1 MAQEENPGSAPA
13 DGVESSEAQ
22 RRREVERQIR
32 QLDEPERAL
41 VRHKLTQRTQEL
53 EELEEEEKQ
62 ELVHR
67 ALGKFGFFMHMTAFL
82 TGCAYL
88 VLLGVFVP
96 WAMPWIFIPIG
107 LWGIGF
113 AYHGWRAW
121 HPRPPGHKAA
131 KKSQKELDQ
140 QQDLKQP

>member
-1 MAQEENPGSAPA
+1 MTHEEDSGSAPA
-13 DGVESSEAQ
+13 DGVEPTEAE

-32 QLDEPERAL
+32 QLDEPER
-41 VRHKLTQRTQEL
+41 VMFRHELSQRAQEL
-53 EELEEEEKQ
+53 LELEEEKKQ
-62 ELVHR
+62 QLVHQ

-96 WAMPWIFIPIG
+96 RAMPWIFIPIG
-107 LWGIGF
+107 LWAVGF

-121 HPRPPGHKAA
+121 HPRPPGRKAA
-131 KKSQKELDQ
+131 DSLEEVGE
-140 QQDLKQP
+140 QPESEEP